1 MSMHDRD
8 GWIWFDGALKPWRDA
23 ATHVLTHTLHYG
35 LGVFEG
41 LRVYDTSRGP
51 AIFRLADHT
60 QRLKQSAH
68 ILCIDLP
75 YSQSELETAQCEV
88 VRANKMTTG
97 YIRPLVFLGSEK
109 MGVNPDGA
117 AVHVAI
123 AAWPWAAYLGADAI
137 ERGIRVKISS
147 FARHHVNVQM
157 CRSKSVS
164 TYANSIL
171 ANREARADGY
181 DEALLL
187 DTDGF
192 VAEGSGENI
201 FLVREGRLMEPEIAS
216 ALDGITRRTVIAL
229 AREMGIETISR
240 RVTRD
245 ELYIADEVFLTG
257 TAAEITPV
265 VEVDRRRIGA
275 GAPGALTQAL
285 QKRFFACAHGADPS
299 HADWL
304 TPVVMR

>member
-8 GWIWFDGALKPWRDA
+8 GWIWFDGALKPWREA
-23 ATHVLTHTLHYG
+23 TTHVLTHTLHYG

-41 LRVYDTSRGP
+41 LRAYATPRGP
-51 AIFRLADHT
+51 AVFRLAEHT
-60 QRLKQSAH
+60 RRLMQSAH
-68 ILCIDLP
+68 ILGIDIP
-75 YSQSELETAQCEV
+75 YTSDELAAAQLAV
-88 VRANKMTTG
+88 VRANQMSSG

-123 AAWPWAAYLGADAI
+123 AAWPWAAYLGEDAI
-137 ERGIRVKISS
+137 AKGIRVKISS

-201 FLVREGRLMEPEIAS
+201 FLVRNGRLVEPEIAS
-216 ALDGITRRTVIAL
+216 ALEGVTRHSIIEL
-229 AREMGIETISR
+229 AREMGVDTISR

-245 ELYIADEVFLTG
+245 EVYIADEVFFTG
-257 TAAEITPV
+257 TAAEVTPV
-265 VEVDRRRIGA
+265 VEVDRRRIGS
-275 GAPGALTQAL
+275 GAPGPLTRAL
-285 QKRFFACAHGADPS
+285 QERFFACVNGTSATHPE
-299 HADWL
+299 WL
-304 TPVVMR
+304 SYVANA

>member
-1 MSMHDRD
+1 MVTR
-8 GWIWFDGALKPWRDA
+8 
-23 ATHVLTHTLHYG
+23 LTLWLGRLSVGRKLTLIYLLDLCAVIYVSGILIHEKYIAIDFARKEIV
-35 LGVFEG
+35 GVT
-41 LRVYDTSRGP
+41 Y
-51 AIFRLADHT
+51 I
-60 QRLKQSAH
+60 
-68 ILCIDLP
+68 
-75 YSQSELETAQCEV
+75 EV
-88 VRANKMTTG
+88 VRANQMSTG

-123 AAWPWAAYLGADAI
+123 AAWPWAAYLGANAV

-192 VAEGSGENI
+192 VAEGSGENV
-201 FLVREGRLMEPEIAS
+201 FLVREGRLVEPEIAS

-229 AREMGIETISR
+229 AREMGIDTHSR

-265 VEVDRRRIGA
+265 VEVDRRLIGA
-275 GAPGALTQAL
+275 GAPGPLTQAL
-285 QKRFFACAHGADPS
+285 QKRFFACARGEDAS

-304 TPVVMR
+304 TPVPLA